1 MTKLIDVKVED
12 GTTTKIGLEGHGRD
26 RKLLVKTEQDVD
38 PILKQNAD
46 MRAAGSVK
54 GSDSEAHFRV
64 VADIPKAIY
73 MGWKNTYGFDIF
85 SPERSNWGFGMTRQE
100 HKRFLR
106 GLINA
111 TPALKTVDE
120 RL

>member
-1 MTKLIDVKVED
+1 MPRLIDAKIEN
-12 GTTTKIGLEGHGRD
+12 GTTTKIAFDGHGKD
-26 RKLLVKTEQDVD
+26 RKLLVKTEQDID
-38 PILKQNAD
+38 PLLRQNAELRT
-46 MRAAGSVK
+46 MGSVK
-54 GSDSEAHFRV
+54 GTDNQTHFRV

-73 MGWKNTYGFDIF
+73 LSWKSLYGFDIF
-85 SPERSNWGFGMTRQE
+85 SAERSNWGMGMTREQ

-106 GLINA
+106 SLINA